1 MSTQKVIKEFTYDR
15 FPNGTV
21 GLVNRTLDVWPSFL
35 NTYGVWPNYG
45 NAVET
50 HRLTFYWTVSQG
62 GTYTFTGTCDNSFTW
77 SIENARM
84 LSSSVRNTF
93 SGQVLSGK
101 SWQTVVSNIP
111 VLPNYQY
118 NNRYPPINH
127 PQPIRFSAGQRIKMT
142 INVRNDGGPAAFG
155 GTITNSSGAVE
166 FHTRQSITDTSTGR
180 YANTFPFDASVTA
193 HVWGG
198 GGGGGGNDA
207 YSRGGRGSPGL
218 YNTLSFVVSAG
229 DTLEVAVGER
239 GGGGNGDLRGGP
251 PGGVG
256 GNSRTN
262 IDSNSTLSLN
272 GGKGGRAGISG
283 ASGAGGG
290 GGGASVVLVNGT
302 PILIAGGGGG
312 GGGAGLFGRL
322 LGNSPVFD
330 AAITYNAIGKTPA
343 DYRGENGQDKIG
355 DGSPRMPSSGND
367 GGGAGAGGGGY
378 PGGEGGSTA
387 MSDRNGGPGETG
399 GNLPANAAS
408 TGVGTL
414 YYKSGVAG
422 GGSSGGGNGQ
432 DGRIVLEIEPVGIV
446 STKVS
451 GEWKQVPEIFVKVSG
466 AWKTVSEAQTKVDG
480 TWRKVEDSGRGDIE
494 LPIAS
499 GNYGTVV
506 RTYSSY

>member
-1 MSTQKVIKEFTYDR
+1 MSTQKVVKEFTYDR
-15 FPNGTV
+15 LPNGTV

-50 HRLTFYWTVSQG
+50 HSLTFYWTVSQG

-77 SIENARM
+77 SIENAR
-84 LSSSVRNTF
+84 LSSSSVRDTF

-101 SWQTVVSNIP
+101 SWQTVFSNIP

-118 NNRYPPINH
+118 NNRYPPTFT
-127 PQPIRFSAGQRIKMT
+127 PLPMRFAPGQRIKMT
-142 INVRNDGGPAAFG
+142 VNVRNDGGPAAFG

-166 FHTRQSITDTSTGR
+166 FHTRQTITDTSTGR
-180 YANTFPFDASVTA
+180 YANTFPFDASITA
-193 HVWGG
+193 HIWGG

-207 YSRGGRGSPGL
+207 FSRGGRGSPGL

-229 DTLEVAVGER
+229 DTLEVAVGQR
-239 GGGGNGDLRGGP
+239 GGGGKGDLRGGP

-256 GNSRTN
+256 GLGRTD
-262 IDSNSTLSLN
+262 IYSDSTLSLN
-272 GGKGGRAGISG
+272 GGKGGRAGIGG

-290 GGGASVVLVNGT
+290 GGGSSVVLVNGT

-322 LGNSPVFD
+322 LISQPLRPD
-330 AAITYNAIGKTPA
+330 ATIDNNAIGRTPT
-343 DYRGENGQDKIG
+343 DYRGENGQDK
-355 DGSPRMPSSGND
+355 SGD
-367 GGGAGAGGGGY
+367 GGGGGAGGGGY
-378 PGGEGGSTA
+378 PGGEGGGTVVG
-387 MSDRNGGPGETG
+387 DKNGFAGETG
-399 GNLPANAAS
+399 GNLPTNSAS
-408 TGVGTL
+408 TGADTL
-414 YYKSGVAG
+414 YYKSGFAG

-466 AWKTVSEAQTKVDG
+466 AWKTVSEAQIKVDG
-480 TWRKVEDSGRGDIE
+480 SWRKVEDSGRGDIE
-494 LPIAS
+494 LPTAS

-506 RTYSSY
+506 RSYSS

>member
-1 MSTQKVIKEFTYDR
+1 MSTRLTVKEFVVDPLPTGKTNLVRRALY
-15 FPNGTV
+15 GT
-21 GLVNRTLDVWPSFL
+21 WPSFL
-35 NTYGVWPNYG
+35 SDNGVWPNYNNG
-45 NAVET
+45 VET
-50 HRLTFYWTVSQG
+50 HTIIRY
-62 GTYTFTGTCDNSFTW
+62 YTPTESGEHTLQATCDNNFTW
-77 SIENARM
+77 SITGG
-84 LSSSVRNTF
+84 TF
-93 SGQVLSGK
+93 NGEQVLSGNWWGNIFSVTK
-101 SWQTVVSNIP
+101 TFVAGTRYKFTWQVANS
-111 VLPNYQY
+111 
-118 NNRYPPINH
+118 
-127 PQPIRFSAGQRIKMT
+127 
-142 INVRNDGGPAAFG
+142 GGPAGFAATVTAPAG
-155 GTITNSSGAVE
+155 GNNFNLKDNLTVTAIPS
-166 FHTRQSITDTSTGR
+166 GR
-180 YANTFPFDASVTA
+180 YQAVLPYAATITA

-207 YSRGGRGSPGL
+207 FSRGGRGSPGL

-239 GGGGNGDLRGGP
+239 GGGGRGDLRGGP

-290 GGGASVVLVNGT
+290 GGGASVVLVNGN
-302 PILIAGGGGG
+302 PVLIAGGGGG

-322 LGNSPVFD
+322 LSAAGPAAD
-330 AAITYNAIGKTPA
+330 ATIDNNAIGRTPS
-343 DYRGENGQDKIG
+343 DYRGENGQDK
-355 DGSPRMPSSGND
+355 SGD

-387 MSDRNGGPGETG
+387 ISDRNGDAGETG

-432 DGRIVLEIEPVGIV
+432 DGRIVLEIEPVGIL
-446 STKVS
+446 STKAG
-451 GEWKQVPEIFVKVSG
+451 GEWQQVTDAFVKVSG
-466 AWKTVSEAQTKVDG
+466 AWKSVNEVQVKVDG
-480 TWRKVEDSGRGDIE
+480 TWRKIEDAGQVGGE
-494 LPIAS
+494 LPAVS

>member
-1 MSTQKVIKEFTYDR
+1 MSTQKVVKEFTYDR
-15 FPNGTV
+15 LPNGTV

-50 HRLTFYWTVSQG
+50 HSLTFYWTVSQG

-77 SIENARM
+77 SIENARL
-84 LSSSVRNTF
+84 LSSSVRDTF

-101 SWQTVVSNIP
+101 SWQTVFSNVP

-118 NNRYPPINH
+118 NNRYPQTFTLLPM
-127 PQPIRFSAGQRIKMT
+127 RFAPGQRIKMT
-142 INVRNDGGPAAFG
+142 VNVRNDGGPAAFG

-166 FHTRQSITDTSTGR
+166 FHTRQTITDTSTGR
-180 YANTFPFDASVTA
+180 YANTFPFDASITA
-193 HVWGG
+193 HIWGG

-207 YSRGGRGSPGL
+207 FSRGGRGSPGL

-229 DTLEVAVGER
+229 DTLEVAVGVR
-239 GGGGNGDLRGGP
+239 GAGGKGDFRGGP

-262 IDSNSTLSLN
+262 IDSDSTLSLN
-272 GGKGGRAGISG
+272 GGKGGRAGLGG

-312 GGGAGLFGRL
+312 GGGAGLSGRL
-322 LGNSPVFD
+322 LVSQPVHPD
-330 AAITYNAIGKTPA
+330 ATIDNNAIGRTPT
-343 DYRGENGQDKIG
+343 DYRGENGQDK
-355 DGSPRMPSSGND
+355 SGD
-367 GGGAGAGGGGY
+367 GGGGGAGGGGY
-378 PGGEGGSTA
+378 PGGEGGGTVVG
-387 MSDRNGGPGETG
+387 DKNGYAGETG
-399 GNLPANAAS
+399 GNLPTNSAS
-408 TGVGTL
+408 TGVDTV
-414 YYKSGVAG
+414 YYKSGFAG
-422 GGSSGGGNGQ
+422 GGPSGGGNGQ

-466 AWKTVSEAQTKVDG
+466 AWKTVSEAQVKVDG
-480 TWRKVEDSGRGDIE
+480 SWKKVEDSGRGDIE
-494 LPIAS
+494 LPTAS

-506 RTYSSY
+506 RSYSS

>member
-15 FPNGTV
+15 FTNGTV

-50 HRLTFYWTVSQG
+50 HSLTFYWTVSQG
-62 GTYTFTGTCDNSFTW
+62 GTYTFAGTCDNSFTW

-101 SWQTVVSNIP
+101 SWQTVFSNVP
-111 VLPNYQY
+111 VLPNFQY
-118 NNRYPPINH
+118 NNRYPPIFKL
-127 PQPIRFSAGQRIKMT
+127 QPIRFAPGQRIKMT
-142 INVRNDGGPAAFG
+142 VNVRNDGGPAAFG

-166 FHTRQSITDTSTGR
+166 FHTRQTITDTSTGR
-180 YANTFPFDASVTA
+180 YANTFPFDASITA

-207 YSRGGRGSPGL
+207 FSRGGRGSPGL
-218 YNTLSFVVSAG
+218 YNTLSFIVSAG
-229 DTLEVAVGER
+229 DTLEVAVGVR
-239 GGGGNGDLRGGP
+239 GAGGLGDLRGGP

-256 GNSRTN
+256 GLGRTD
-262 IDSNSTLSLN
+262 IDSDSTLSLN
-272 GGKGGRAGISG
+272 GGKGGRAGLGG

-290 GGGASVVLVNGT
+290 GGGASVVLLNGT

-312 GGGAGLFGRL
+312 GGGAGIFR
-322 LGNSPVFD
+322 
-330 AAITYNAIGKTPA
+330 AADPNASISNNVIGATPS
-343 DYRGENGQDKIG
+343 DYRGMNGLDKVG
-355 DGSPRMPSSGND
+355 D
-367 GGGAGAGGGGY
+367 GGGGGGGGGGY
-378 PGGEGGSTA
+378 PGGTGGQTNSIFHQTLVRGTVQSSFSIRDLPA
-387 MSDRNGGPGETG
+387 DPGKTG
-399 GNLPANAAS
+399 GNLPANSAS
-408 TGVGTL
+408 TGVDTL
-414 YYKSGVAG
+414 YYKSGFAG
-422 GGSSGGGNGQ
+422 GGPGGSGNGQ

-466 AWKTVSEAQTKVDG
+466 AWKSVSEAQIKVDG
-480 TWRKVEDSGRGDIE
+480 SWKKVEDSGRGDIE
-494 LPIAS
+494 LPTAS

-506 RTYSSY
+506 RSYSS

>member
-1 MSTQKVIKEFTYDR
+1 MSTQKVVKEFTYDR
-15 FPNGTV
+15 LPNGTV

-50 HRLTFYWTVSQG
+50 HSLTFYWTVSQG
-62 GTYTFTGTCDNSFTW
+62 GNYTFTGTCDNSFTW
-77 SIENARM
+77 SIENAEIQSGQR
-84 LSSSVRNTF
+84 F
-93 SGQVLSGK
+93 SGQVLSGN
-101 SWQTVVSNIP
+101 SWQTVFSNVP
-111 VLPNYQY
+111 RTPTYQY
-118 NNRYPPINH
+118 NNRYPPLVNL
-127 PQPIRFSAGQRIKMT
+127 QPMSFRAGQRIKMT
-142 INVRNDGGPAAFG
+142 INVRNAGGPAAVA
-155 GTITNSSGAVE
+155 GTITNSNGAVE
-166 FHTRQSITDTSTGR
+166 FHTRQTITDTSTGR
-180 YANTFPFDASVTA
+180 YANTFPFDASITA
-193 HVWGG
+193 YIWGG

-207 YSRGGRGSPGL
+207 FSRGGRGSPGL

-239 GGGGNGDLRGGP
+239 GGGGRGDLRNGP

-262 IDSNSTLSLN
+262 ISSNSILSLN
-272 GGKGGRAGISG
+272 GGKGGRAGLSG

-302 PILIAGGGGG
+302 PVLIAGGGGG
-312 GGGAGLFGRL
+312 GGGAGLFGRR
-322 LGNSPVFD
+322 LGASLAHD
-330 AAITYNAIGKTPA
+330 AEIDNNAIGQTPT

-355 DGSPRMPSSGND
+355 DG
-367 GGGAGAGGGGY
+367 GGGGAGGGGY

-387 MSDRNGGPGETG
+387 VQDVNGAAGQTG
-399 GNLPANAAS
+399 GNLPANSAA

-414 YYKSGVAG
+414 YYKSGFAG

-432 DGRIVLEIEPVGIV
+432 DGRIVLEIEPVGIL

-451 GEWKQVPEIFVKVSG
+451 GEWKQVPRIFVKVSG
-466 AWKTVSEAQTKVDG
+466 AWKTVSEAQVKVDG
-480 TWRKVEDSGRGDIE
+480 SWKKVEDSGRGDIE
-494 LPIAS
+494 LPTAS

-506 RTYSSY
+506 RSYSS

>member
-1 MSTQKVIKEFTYDR
+1 MSTQKVVKEFTYDR
-15 FPNGTV
+15 LPNGTV

-50 HRLTFYWTVSQG
+50 HSLTFYWTVSQG
-62 GTYTFTGTCDNSFTW
+62 GNYTFTGTCDNSFTW
-77 SIENARM
+77 SIENAEIQSGQR
-84 LSSSVRNTF
+84 F
-93 SGQVLSGK
+93 SGQVLSGN
-101 SWQTVVSNIP
+101 SWQTVFSNVP
-111 VLPNYQY
+111 RTPTYQY
-118 NNRYPPINH
+118 NNRYPPLVNL
-127 PQPIRFSAGQRIKMT
+127 QPMSFRAGQRIKMT
-142 INVRNDGGPAAFG
+142 INVRNAGGPAAVA
-155 GTITNSSGAVE
+155 GTITNSNGAVE
-166 FHTRQSITDTSTGR
+166 FHTRQTITDTSTGR
-180 YANTFPFDASVTA
+180 YANTFPFDASITA
-193 HVWGG
+193 YIWGG

-207 YSRGGRGSPGL
+207 FSGGGRGSPGL

-239 GGGGNGDLRGGP
+239 GGGGRGDLRNGP

-262 IDSNSTLSLN
+262 ISSNSILSLN
-272 GGKGGRAGISG
+272 GGKGGRAGLGG

-302 PILIAGGGGG
+302 PVLIAGGGGG
-312 GGGAGLFGRL
+312 GGGAGLFGRR
-322 LGNSPVFD
+322 LGAATVHD
-330 AAITYNAIGKTPA
+330 AEIDNNAIGQTPT

-355 DGSPRMPSSGND
+355 DG
-367 GGGAGAGGGGY
+367 GGGGAGGGGY

-387 MSDRNGGPGETG
+387 VQDVNGDAGQTG
-399 GNLPANAAS
+399 GNLPANSAS

-414 YYKSGVAG
+414 YYKSGFAG

-451 GEWKQVPEIFVKVSG
+451 GEWKQVPQIFVKVSG
-466 AWKTVSEAQTKVDG
+466 AWKTVSEAQVKVDG
-480 TWRKVEDSGRGDIE
+480 SWKKVEDSGRGDIE
-494 LPIAS
+494 LPTAS

-506 RTYSSY
+506 RSYSS